1 MFFYTSLFIAS
12 VIAALVILYL
22 YNAVADV
29 GRAVYRAM
37 LPSSKEKLARQIDE
51 PKFSTSI
58 NDTPTPWGW
67 GSHATPEKAAQTHP
81 ASSPNG
87 TPWGWKGNNNGMRE
101 RGQVREYNHSGATQ
115 KVTGLDAFVKNN
127 GGPSSADAKRPVVGW
142 PYREE
147 KVEFAGKAY
156 KVTRSVKPRKTN
168 LRNTSTPWGW

>member
-12 VIAALVILYL
+12 VVAALVILYL
-22 YNAVADV
+22 YNAIADA

-37 LPSSKEKLARQIDE
+37 LPSSKERLARQIDV
-51 PKFSTSI
+51 PKYSTSI

-67 GSHATPEKAAQTHP
+67 GNHATPEKAAQTHP

-87 TPWGWKGNNNGMRE
+87 TPWGWKSNNNGMRE
-101 RGQVREYNHSGATQ
+101 RAGATQ
-115 KVTGLDAFVKNN
+115 KATGLDAFVRNN
-127 GGPSSADAKRPVVGW
+127 GGSSSADATKPVVGW